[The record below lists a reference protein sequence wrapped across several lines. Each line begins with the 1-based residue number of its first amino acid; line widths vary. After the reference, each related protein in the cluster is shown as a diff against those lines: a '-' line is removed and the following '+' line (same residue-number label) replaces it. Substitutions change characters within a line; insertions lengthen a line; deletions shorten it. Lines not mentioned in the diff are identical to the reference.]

1 MSHGGSEGC
10 GAADDGGTGEPFE
23 TGGLCVG
30 EEGST
35 DGNKTSEMTC
45 QSQKMCKM
53 EMCKT
58 QCINKPFH
66 SDLS

>member
-45 QSQKMCKM
+45 QSKKKNVQNGNVQNTVYK
-53 EMCKT
+53 
-58 QCINKPFH
+58 QAFPF
-66 SDLS
+66 